1 MDMLKPFDPVEDF
14 FRGFFVRPVEFGK
27 KDEIAPMR
35 VDVREGA
42 EGFEVHAEMPGVKKE
57 DIQVH
62 VEGPLVSISAER
74 RQEKEEREGERV
86 VRSERYFGKI
96 ARSFQLGADV
106 DAERTVAKF
115 ADGVLTLRLPR
126 KEVQPKQ
133 NIAIE

>member
-27 KDEIAPMR
+27 KDELAPMR
-35 VDVREGA
+35 VDVHESA

-62 VEGPLVSISAER
+62 VDGPLVSISAER
-74 RQEKEEREGERV
+74 RQQKDEREGERL

-96 ARSFQLGADV
+96 SRSFQLGAEV
-106 DAERTVAKF
+106 DAAQTVAKF